1 MVNIEII
8 LKNKIIKFIIN
19 YFYSLF
25 KLFKLK
31 FENISKIEINFINLN
46 NFEFFVIKKILIY
59 LIYWH
64 HFLVQLIPLFQI
76 ILFQNK

>member
-25 KLFKLK
+25 KLFKLTIEK
-31 FENISKIEINFINLN
+31 ISKIEINCINLN
-46 NFEFFVIKKILIY
+46 NFEFFVIKKKLIY
-59 LIYWH
+59 LIY
-64 HFLVQLIPLFQI
+64 
-76 ILFQNK
+76 

>member
-25 KLFKLK
+25 KLFKLTIEK
-31 FENISKIEINFINLN
+31 ISKIEINCINLN

-59 LIYWH
+59 LIY
-64 HFLVQLIPLFQI
+64 
-76 ILFQNK
+76 

>member
-25 KLFKLK
+25 KLFKLTIEK
-31 FENISKIEINFINLN
+31 ISKIE
-46 NFEFFVIKKILIY
+46 LIV
-59 LIYWH
+59 LI
-64 HFLVQLIPLFQI
+64 
-76 ILFQNK
+76 

>member
-25 KLFKLK
+25 KLFKLTIEK
-31 FENISKIEINFINLN
+31 ISKIEINCINLN
-46 NFEFFVIKKILIY
+46 NFEFFVIKKNLIY
-59 LIYWH
+59 LIY
-64 HFLVQLIPLFQI
+64 
-76 ILFQNK
+76 